1 MKVRY
6 ILLLLLPTT
15 LLSSC
20 VRDEF
25 MPCPPLQI
33 NLTVKDKNYF
43 NVDKV
48 DMEQRVDENLAF
60 REYVPTL
67 HYMLRDAATEQV
79 VAERSLFDVE
89 GDEKDFAI
97 TFPEELPH
105 GRYILT
111 VWGGMDG
118 TTPLAGNRLSVAF
131 HPGMAEGMDIYMAND
146 TLIYDA
152 GNFAYTLGMERT
164 KGKLVIQG
172 VDLPEGLRL
181 SKKTVGGL
189 CGRVD
194 SNFRYADESTVY
206 TETRWN
212 SPKELVT
219 KTLLAPSVKKDGSL
233 LAVSL
238 HGADGEDF
246 NTLVPADVK
255 ITVKR
260 NELTVLRYVYQP
272 TGDFSIYILV
282 NGNWEVVHGM
292 EID

>member
-97 TFPEELPH
+97 TFPEETSSRALH
-105 GRYILT
+105 SDGVGRNGRDNAI
-111 VWGGMDG
+111 GGQPSFRG
-118 TTPLAGNRLSVAF
+118 VSPR
-131 HPGMAEGMDIYMAND
+131 ND
-146 TLIYDA
+146 
-152 GNFAYTLGMERT
+152 
-164 KGKLVIQG
+164 
-172 VDLPEGLRL
+172 
-181 SKKTVGGL
+181 
-189 CGRVD
+189 
-194 SNFRYADESTVY
+194 
-206 TETRWN
+206 
-212 SPKELVT
+212 
-219 KTLLAPSVKKDGSL
+219 
-233 LAVSL
+233 
-238 HGADGEDF
+238 
-246 NTLVPADVK
+246 
-255 ITVKR
+255 
-260 NELTVLRYVYQP
+260 
-272 TGDFSIYILV
+272 
-282 NGNWEVVHGM
+282 
-292 EID
+292 